1 MGFSFAS
8 VQLRITQNEAVVARS
23 SRCCLS
29 WQSLRPKP
37 AQSPITMDTMDIL
50 LTVDTTDGVDIT
62 DIPTDTGNVIP
73 KLHPLPLLLPP
84 PMLMPAPNLGT
95 MDTTDI
101 PTDGAVTTEDI
112 TDTDTL
118 TDTGGRDLLN
128 NNNQNLNILS
138 NDPLMLTL
146 MPMPAPNPGTMD
158 TTAIPT
164 HGAVTTED
172 ITDTVILYGPERL
185 WSGHGLQLPLP
196 ACPC

>member
-1 MGFSFAS
+1 
-8 VQLRITQNEAVVARS
+8 
-23 SRCCLS
+23 
-29 WQSLRPKP
+29 
-37 AQSPITMDTMDIL
+37 MDIL
-50 LTVDTTDGVDIT
+50 LTVDTMAGVDIT
-62 DIPTDTGNVIP
+62 DTPTDTGNVMP

-95 MDTTDI
+95 M
-101 PTDGAVTTEDI
+101 VTTEDI

-118 TDTGGRDLLN
+118 TDTGGRDLPK

-164 HGAVTTED
+164 DGAVTTED
-172 ITDTVILYGPERL
+172 ITDTAIPDTTGVRII
-185 WSGHGLQLPLP
+185 SS
-196 ACPC
+196 

>member
-1 MGFSFAS
+1 MG
-8 VQLRITQNEAVVARS
+8 
-23 SRCCLS
+23 S

-37 AQSPITMDTMDIL
+37 AQSPITMDTMAIL

-62 DIPTDTGNVIP
+62 DTPTDTGNAMP
-73 KLHPLPLLLPP
+73 KLHPPP

-118 TDTGGRDLLN
+118 TDTGRRDLPN

-158 TTAIPT
+158 TMAIPT
-164 HGAVTTED
+164 DGAVTTED
-172 ITDTVILYGPERL
+172 ITDTVIPVSTGVRII
-185 WSGHGLQLPLP
+185 SS
-196 ACPC
+196 